1 MTSEQAPIAGFQL
14 ILLTVG
20 VSLAVFMNVLDT
32 SIANVAIPTIAGNLA
47 ISPDQGTWVITS
59 FTVSMAISLPLAG
72 WFGRRLGEVKLFIG
86 STLLFSLLSLLCGLA
101 PNLTSLVVFRVL
113 QGAVAGPMIPLSQS
127 LLLNNYPKEKHGT
140 ALSIWSMTAVVAPVV
155 GPLLGGWITDNY
167 NWPWVFY
174 INVPVGLIAV
184 WITWELLRG
193 RETSTERRP
202 IDGIGLGLLVIGVA
216 ALQIMLDKGNDLAWF
231 SSDTIRMLAVTAVVA
246 LSFFVAWE
254 LTEEHPVV
262 DLTLFGQRNF
272 TVATLAITFGFLT
285 YFANVVVFPLWLQT
299 EMGYT
304 ATQAGI
310 ASAPIGV
317 LAVVVA
323 PCMGLLM
330 QRFDLRV
337 LIMTAFLIF
346 AAVSFWNV
354 QFNTG
359 VTLTQL
365 MWPRLIFG
373 VGMPLFFVPLMS
385 MAFTGLPAQR
395 VASASGLINF
405 LRMLGAG
412 FGASLGITLWDRRET
427 LHDARL
433 SEVVSTTSVLHQGQL
448 AGLKALGLDA
458 ARSTAELAHAI
469 QQQAFMQAMDDF
481 SWLSGCIFLVLVA
494 FVWLGR
500 RNAGT
505 AQAVVDSGH

>member
-310 ASAPIGV
+310 ASAPIGD
-317 LAVVVA
+317 
-323 PCMGLLM
+323 
-330 QRFDLRV
+330 RKS
-337 LIMTAFLIF
+337 T
-346 AAVSFWNV
+346 
-354 QFNTG
+354 
-359 VTLTQL
+359 
-365 MWPRLIFG
+365 RLN
-373 VGMPLFFVPLMS
+373 S
-385 MAFTGLPAQR
+385 
-395 VASASGLINF
+395 S
-405 LRMLGAG
+405 
-412 FGASLGITLWDRRET
+412 
-427 LHDARL
+427 H
-433 SEVVSTTSVLHQGQL
+433 
-448 AGLKALGLDA
+448 
-458 ARSTAELAHAI
+458 
-469 QQQAFMQAMDDF
+469 
-481 SWLSGCIFLVLVA
+481 
-494 FVWLGR
+494 
-500 RNAGT
+500 
-505 AQAVVDSGH
+505 